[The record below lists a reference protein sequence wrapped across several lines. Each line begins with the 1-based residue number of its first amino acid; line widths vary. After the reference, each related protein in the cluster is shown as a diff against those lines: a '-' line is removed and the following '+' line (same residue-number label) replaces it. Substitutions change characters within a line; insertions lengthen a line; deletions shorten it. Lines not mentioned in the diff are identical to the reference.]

1 MPTKLLEVVSDQRKA
16 KLKTGDDITP
26 ELVVV
31 WSPETGI
38 RLGIPED
45 TQRLPEIL
53 GAGVGSHLPENAR
66 KAKTSTTFPSPGA
79 RRVPNA
85 CRGFASELPLALT
98 NSIHWIDADR

>member
-26 ELVVV
+26 EPVVV

-66 KAKTSTTFPSPGA
+66 KAKTSTTAPSPGA
-79 RRVPNA
+79 RRVPNV
-85 CRGFASELPLALT
+85 CRGCPGDPASTPAKYG
-98 NSIHWIDADR
+98 H